1 MKNIPLIL
9 SLVLILTFSN
19 CEKQKIVNTSIIG
32 KWKWEMTEMLGGNAR
47 YTTDSVDSTYF
58 IEFKSD
64 GYRYIYNN
72 SNYLVD
78 QQKYEL
84 VNENTFKLI
93 TGTTLDFGYSIKND
107 TLIISNITG
116 FIIWTSYY
124 NRLK

>member
-32 KWKWEMTEMLGGNAR
+32 KWKWEMTEMLGGNAS